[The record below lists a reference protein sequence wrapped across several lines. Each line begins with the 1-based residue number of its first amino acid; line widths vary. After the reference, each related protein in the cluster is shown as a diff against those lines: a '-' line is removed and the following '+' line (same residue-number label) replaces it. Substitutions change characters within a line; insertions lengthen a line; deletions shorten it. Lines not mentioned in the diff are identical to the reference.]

1 MRNLILSALII
12 LCAGGMGYAAADLAV
27 SIEAAHV
34 FYLPDILNT
43 YTVEV
48 TNLGDATATNATVTT
63 AFDSQISQLTW
74 TAAYSSGSSGPVIG
88 AGNIN
93 NTVTLAAGGKVTFTV
108 VATIDKSA
116 TGTLTSTVTVMFAGE
131 TYTAST
137 STHDGGD
144 NDSDGLT
151 NYQEIITYGTNPNQ
165 KDSNGDGVEDGDAV
179 SMGYSPT
186 LNFSALIAHP
196 PTGLYTANQMQAMAF
211 GDLVL
216 TKNANGSFTLNY
228 DIEQS
233 VDMVTWIPYQAF
245 ITPLTGLPVDKAFV
259 RIKLKTQI
267 PSSEVLLPS
276 AAGPA
281 VPAPF
286 TPTYTALG
294 RYQHKLYLAINSR
307 WNMKVQQTMAQI
319 GDNRVVIRF
328 FVNPE
333 GSISQL
339 DFVQGDPNSVLGWI
353 SSDTINQSSNLIGP
367 FTDALLEEMPDG
379 FVWQLAFQLSVGV
392 EESAF
397 PLSVICDS
405 AKGTYTKTPSLAYYT
420 LGAGVTIQVAAKAG
434 YLFTNWSGD
443 STASTSSI
451 TLTLDSDKTV
461 TANFAQDI
469 GDNDADGLTNFQESI
484 TYGSNPNLKD
494 SNADGVEDGHAVSMG
509 YSPTLNFS
517 ALMAHPPTGL
527 YTASQLQT
535 MAISDLVLTK
545 NVNGSFTLNY
555 DIEQSTDLQNWT
567 PYQAL
572 SLPLTGLP
580 TDKAFVRIKA
590 KQ

>member
-1 MRNLILSALII
+1 MRNLILFALII

-27 SIEAAHV
+27 SITAAHV
-34 FYLPDILNT
+34 YYLPATQTT

-48 TNLGDATATNATVTT
+48 TNLGDATATNVTVTT
-63 AFDSQISQLTW
+63 ALDSQIVQATW
-74 TAAYSSGSSGPVIG
+74 TVVYSSGSSGPVIG

-93 NTVTLAAGGKVTFTV
+93 TTVTLAAGGKATFTV
-108 VATIDKSA
+108 VATIGASGA
-116 TGTLTSTVTVMFAGE
+116 GTLTSTVTAMFAGE
-131 TYTAST
+131 TYTATT

-144 NDSDGLT
+144 NDGDGLI

-196 PTGLYTANQMQAMAF
+196 PTGLYTARQMQAMAF

-276 AAGPA
+276 VAGPA

-392 EESAF
+392 EESPF

-405 AKGTYTKTPSLAYYT
+405 EKGTYTKTPSLAYYT

-494 SNADGVEDGHAVSMG
+494 SNADGVEDSHAVSMG

-535 MAISDLVLTK
+535 MAIGDLVLTK